1 VPELRHPQRGGSA
14 REPGAR
20 LRVGR
25 CAEVDVVMTSVRAG
39 NRSDAVDGRVS
50 PSLEVA
56 LDTTRCRRPSFL
68 SSLLCRVV
76 RSRRR
81 VWGGGRTLRMYAS
94 SAASSSFNRGSEV
107 SVVSIVD
114 LDPIVR
120 ARDGMRSTTS
130 PKANVDSFGT
140 GRYFRDF
147 SQAAF

>member
-1 VPELRHPQRGGSA
+1 MRRGDDDRRSYL
-14 REPGAR
+14 P
-20 LRVGR
+20 
-25 CAEVDVVMTSVRAG
+25 CSVASCDRGEA
-39 NRSDAVDGRVS
+39 
-50 PSLEVA
+50 
-56 LDTTRCRRPSFL
+56 
-68 SSLLCRVV
+68 
-76 RSRRR
+76 R
-81 VWGGGRTLRMYAS
+81 VWGGGRTLRMYPR

-107 SVVSIVD
+107 SVVSIAD